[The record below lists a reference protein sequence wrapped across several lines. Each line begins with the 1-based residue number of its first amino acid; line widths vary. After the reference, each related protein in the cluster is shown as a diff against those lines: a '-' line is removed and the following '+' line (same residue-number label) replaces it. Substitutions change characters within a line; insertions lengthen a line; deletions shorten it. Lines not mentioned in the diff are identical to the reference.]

1 MAKRISS
8 RLPTWPATGRIPGP
22 LSDSS
27 FTRVRS
33 MKLLRT
39 CSRAGLL
46 LTLAPA
52 LAWSQAL
59 TNLTSLYVSYAT
71 RRVNANPTGEL
82 KARLDSVDRELFA
95 ANRLGRMGEVRRL
108 LAKGTVLLS
117 GKPWTDVADFT
128 TSLLLRT
135 DRLVVESQKPYTV
148 RLEQLYSPAIELT
161 RPLSAHATLV
171 SRPVGA
177 AATAQP
183 VTVVKDLGSY
193 EGVSRDLRESPF
205 AMEFDLHDIA
215 DGRYV
220 VVVDVA
226 DSARALGSASLGVVV
241 RKGLDEAVSRLEGE
255 AMRAPQATRAEIL
268 YPVDRMRN
276 VNRGKLE
283 LRTLDAD
290 RDFANADTVVAA
302 VKAGKDPFL
311 GRTGDLKRH
320 YLLDAANEVMP
331 YRMLVPSSYTASRA
345 FPLILAL
352 HGLGGT
358 EDSFFDAYGKKLPQL
373 AEQRG
378 YIIAAPLGYR
388 VDGGYGWGLGTPPAD
403 PSVRR
408 NTELSEMD
416 VMQVL
421 AQVRKHYNI
430 DDSRIYL
437 MGHSMGAIGTWKIAP
452 KYPEL
457 WAALGAFSG
466 QGAPPTVEKMRS
478 IPAFVVHGDADPT
491 VNVAGSRAMVA
502 AMKAL
507 SVDVKYVEVPG
518 GNHGNVVEP
527 NLAGMFDFFDAHTK
541 SGRP

>member
-1 MAKRISS
+1 
-8 RLPTWPATGRIPGP
+8 
-22 LSDSS
+22 
-27 FTRVRS
+27 

-39 CSRAGLL
+39 CSRAALL

-52 LAWSQAL
+52 LAGAQAL

-82 KARLDSVDRELFA
+82 KARLDSIDRDLFA
-95 ANRLGRMGEVRRL
+95 ANRLGRTGEVRRL
-108 LAKGTVLLS
+108 LAKGNVLLA
-117 GKPWTDVADFT
+117 GNAWTDVADFT
-128 TSLLLRT
+128 ASLLLRT
-135 DRLVVESQKPYTV
+135 DRVVVESQKPYTV
-148 RLEQLYSPAIELT
+148 RLEQLYAPAIELA

-171 SRPVGA
+171 TRSAGA
-177 AATAQP
+177 GASAQP
-183 VTVVKDLGSY
+183 LTVVKDFGRY
-193 EGVSRDLRESPF
+193 DGVSRDLRESPF
-205 AMEFDLHDIA
+205 AMEFDLRDVA

-220 VVVDVA
+220 VVVDIA

-241 RKGLDEAVSRLEGE
+241 RKGLDEAVSRLED
-255 AMRAPQATRAEIL
+255 AATRAPEATRAEIL

-283 LRTLDAD
+283 LRTLDAE
-290 RDFANADTVVAA
+290 RDFANADTAVAA
-302 VKAGKDPFL
+302 LEAGTEPFAR
-311 GRTGDLKRH
+311 RTGDLKRH
-320 YLLDAANEVMP
+320 YLLDAAHEVMP
-331 YRMLVPSSYTASRA
+331 YRMLVPSSYAAGRA
-345 FPLILAL
+345 FPLIVAL

-452 KYPEL
+452 KYPGL

-466 QGAPPTVEKMRS
+466 QGAPATVETMRS
-478 IPAFVVHGDADPT
+478 IPQFVVHGDADPT

-507 SVDVKYVEVPG
+507 DVDVKYVEVPG
-518 GNHGNVVEP
+518 GNHIAVVEP
-527 NLAGMFDFFDAHTK
+527 NLAAMFDFFDVHKK
-541 SGRP
+541 SAP